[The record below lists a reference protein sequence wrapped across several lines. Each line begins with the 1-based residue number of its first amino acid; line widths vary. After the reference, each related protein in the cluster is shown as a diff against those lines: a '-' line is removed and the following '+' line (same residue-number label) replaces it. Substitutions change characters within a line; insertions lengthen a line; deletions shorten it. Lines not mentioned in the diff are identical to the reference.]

1 MSDASETS
9 SSAPVTNDPT
19 TVSEPVIKVLKGNP
33 SEDELAALVAVLSGL
48 SGAAGEPVQQSER
61 TNWGLPVDKLR
72 YPPFS
77 WQLITLVQ
85 KVHMR
90 R

>member
-1 MSDASETS
+1 VSDGSETNN
-9 SSAPVTNDPT
+9 SAF
-19 TVSEPVIKVLKGNP
+19 VSEPVIEVLKGNP
-33 SEDELAALVAVLSGL
+33 TEDELAALIAVLGSVGSG
-48 SGAAGEPVQQSER
+48 AGEPAQHEHTR
-61 TNWGLPVDKLR
+61 WGLPVDKLR

-85 KVHMR
+85 RVHMR